1 MHPELR
7 NVTAQEFIRALVAD
21 GFIWTRNKGSHRVYY
36 HKDGRRVIV
45 SFHRPSAT
53 FPPKTLK
60 SMIDGAR
67 WTDDDLRRLGLI
79 S

>member
-7 NVTAQEFIRALVAD
+7 NVTAQQIISALETD
-21 GFIWTRNKGSHRVYY
+21 GFIWSRNKGSHRVYR
-36 HKDGRRVIV
+36 HPDGRRVIV

-60 SMIDGAR
+60 SMIEGAR
-67 WTDDDLRRLGLI
+67 WTEDDLQRLGLL